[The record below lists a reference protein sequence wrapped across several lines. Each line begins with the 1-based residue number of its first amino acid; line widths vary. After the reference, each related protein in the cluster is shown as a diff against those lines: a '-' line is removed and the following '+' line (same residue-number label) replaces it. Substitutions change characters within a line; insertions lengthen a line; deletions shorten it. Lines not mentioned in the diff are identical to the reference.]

1 MKNNCDGP
9 GKDFRWRFIWSF
21 FCSISMSFASFLAS
35 AATHRPETCVFLFL
49 NRFGFDS
56 QSNDFSAC
64 LEYRN
69 YFIYIHF
76 NSFTVYTFQERGTYD
91 KTMKIK
97 VARTPF
103 LGYVTLFIDIRQKL
117 VLEFIF
123 STTHLLNQS
132 TKCIFLN

>member
-1 MKNNCDGP
+1 MKNNCFGP
-9 GKDFRWRFIWSF
+9 GNDFRWRFIWSY

-35 AATHRPETCVFLFL
+35 AATHRPETFVYLFL

-103 LGYVTLFIDIRQKL
+103 SRLCDTFHRYK
-117 VLEFIF
+117 
-123 STTHLLNQS
+123 
-132 TKCIFLN
+132 TKVSAGIHILDNTPR